1 MNDYRAIL
9 EIITEVLNG
18 RNLNESFASNISEL
32 NNIGK
37 IKDVSYGLIRNY
49 YIIKTII
56 SDMVKNTP
64 SDIRVVAILYIGIYE
79 LEFTRKPA
87 YAISNDLVELAYQ
100 VTDDVKLKGFVNA
113 IIRGFIRNKTSIVD
127 AIKSK
132 TEYKYNFPIWMIS
145 KLKAEYPRKYLDIM
159 TNSSIEPKLAL
170 RINLRKTSVE
180 QYIKHLDNDS
190 YTYVDNKIILNNSMK
205 IQAIPL
211 FKEGYVSIQ
220 DISAQKLIEIAKP
233 NEGDDVLDACAAPG
247 GKTCQLLE
255 NCNINLTSIDIDD
268 ERLNKVRQ
276 NLERLELSAAL
287 INADA
292 AAWVSNKKYDFI
304 VADVPCT
311 ASGTMKRNPDI
322 KLHRKQSDIAQFV
335 RTQRKI
341 VSNLW
346 LMLKPGGRLVYITC
360 SVFKEENH
368 DNCEYFIEQLPMV
381 KKISELNILPT
392 EYADGFYYCVL
403 GKEKH
408 ADL

>member
-56 SDMVKNTP
+56 SDMVKHTP
-64 SDIRVVAILYIGIYE
+64 SDMRVVAILYIGIYE